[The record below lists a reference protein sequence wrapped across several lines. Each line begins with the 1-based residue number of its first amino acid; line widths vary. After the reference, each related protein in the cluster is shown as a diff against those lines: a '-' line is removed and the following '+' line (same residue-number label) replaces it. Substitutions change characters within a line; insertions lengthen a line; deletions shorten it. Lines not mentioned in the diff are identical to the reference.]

1 MYLPEGCT
9 LIPVATNDANGEP
22 VMAVSAPVVAL
33 IENPSMSPLF
43 PNAAP
48 AAESMLKPV
57 TLLDPLLA
65 TYRNLLPG
73 SMAAATGLF
82 PVVNVPAGVNP
93 FVAWSMANP
102 ENWFDNSHSTYATVP
117 EGVFAKAAG
126 PLQFAAMGEPV
137 GVSVPVRM
145 SLMI

>member
-1 MYLPEGCT
+1 LVVT
-9 LIPVATNDANGEP
+9 VAPAI
-22 VMAVSAPVVAL
+22 AVAAPV
-33 IENPSMSPLF
+33 
-43 PNAAP
+43 
-48 AAESMLKPV
+48 AESMLKPV

-102 ENWFDNSHSTYATVP
+102 ENWLEWAHSTYANFP

-137 GVSVPVRM
+137 GVSVPVRK